1 MHLKTLEGPYLT
13 LFILKAYVP
22 SFVLSYIFYTDRQ
35 QNSGDSYL
43 HGFDIISDWNYH
55 DNSRLRFS
63 HVSTLQGSY
72 LTSKAHII
80 QYHALTLLLKSVYS
94 FEDTFNPHRHFCSSC
109 QSFEF
114 FALGRW
120 EVLCLRSV
128 LVWLLRLAQ
137 LKSYFLVGLVRLR
150 TK

>member
-72 LTSKAHII
+72 LTSKGTH
-80 QYHALTLLLKSVYS
+80 YS
-94 FEDTFNPHRHFCSSC
+94 ISCTDTT
-109 QSFEF
+109 
-114 FALGRW
+114 A
-120 EVLCLRSV
+120 
-128 LVWLLRLAQ
+128 
-137 LKSYFLVGLVRLR
+137 
-150 TK
+150 